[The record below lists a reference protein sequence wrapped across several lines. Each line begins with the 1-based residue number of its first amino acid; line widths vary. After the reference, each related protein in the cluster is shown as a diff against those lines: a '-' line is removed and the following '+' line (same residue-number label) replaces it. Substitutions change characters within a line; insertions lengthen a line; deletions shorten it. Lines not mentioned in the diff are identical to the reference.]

1 MNIGTS
7 LYLYLPWA
15 KGAILAVVLLYMFKK
30 LWNCF
35 NWYEDKGDL
44 IGEDFADRIEKLEET
59 NKKIQREAK
68 KGAAA
73 LVVALLV
80 VFTLFFSFGQG
91 KKSTVVVQPSGQMK
105 MLENAPKVK
114 VESKSVFTTPD
125 LNLEEAANQEALKR
139 QEGENR
145 KYLENLTKEKE

>member
-15 KGAILAVVLLYMFKK
+15 KGAILAAVLLYMFKK
-30 LWNCF
+30 MWNCF
-35 NWYEDKGDL
+35 NWYEEKNH
-44 IGEDFADRIEKLEET
+44 IKLEDIKELEKT
-59 NKKIQREAK
+59 NKKIVREAK

-73 LVVALLV
+73 FVVAMLV
-80 VFTLFFSFGQG
+80 GFTMFFSFGQG

-125 LNLEEAANQEALKR
+125 VNLEEAANQAALEK
-139 QEGENR
+139 QEEENR

>member
-1 MNIGTS
+1 MNIGTA
-7 LYLYLPWA
+7 LYLYLLWIKSA
-15 KGAILAVVLLYMFKK
+15 GLTVVLLYMFKK
-30 LWNCF
+30 MWNCY
-35 NWYEDKGDL
+35 NWYEEKNEIKL
-44 IGEDFADRIEKLEET
+44 EDIKNLEET

-73 LVVALLV
+73 FVVALLV
-80 VFTLFFSFGQG
+80 GFTLFFSFGQG
-91 KKSTVVVQPSGQMK
+91 KKSTVVVQPSGQME

-125 LNLEEAANQEALKR
+125 VNLEEAANQEALKR
-139 QEGENR
+139 QEEENR

>member
-30 LWNCF
+30 LWNCYK
-35 NWYEDKGDL
+35 WYD
-44 IGEDFADRIEKLEET
+44 EKENEIKLDDIKNLEKT
-59 NKKIQREAK
+59 NKKIIREAK

-73 LVVALLV
+73 LVVAMLV

-91 KKSTVVVQPSGQMK
+91 KKSTVKIKPSGQMEA
-105 MLENAPKVK
+105 LENAPEKEV
-114 VESKSVFTTPD
+114 VESKSVFTTP
-125 LNLEEAANQEALKR
+125 NVNVEAAANQAALEK
-139 QEGENR
+139 EEEENR